1 MNNILLLIIHII
13 IIQSSLA
20 SDNLFNY
27 KVSNEQSF
35 VLDNGNKF
43 NFHVHHHGNINKRQ
57 LDEFMS
63 SRQFENYNNVESN
76 YNKDET
82 YLQNNDQS
90 HLQPNNFKQYEQKNE
105 HCLYMNIQARLSDCF
120 GNSTDCKYDYFIR

>member
-1 MNNILLLIIHII
+1 MNNILILISIVINI
-13 IIQSSLA
+13 IIQSSSA
-20 SDNLFNY
+20 SDPNLFNY

-35 VLDNGNKF
+35 VLESGNKF
-43 NFHVHHHGNINKRQ
+43 NFHVHHHENINKRQ

-63 SRQFENYNNVESN
+63 ARQFENYNNVESN

-90 HLQPNNFKQYEQKNE
+90 HSQPNNFKQYEQKNE

-120 GNSTDCKYDYFIR
+120 GNSTDCK